1 MYKKSFITKYFKI
14 QSKLDFQMK
23 KYSEINH
30 TNHIHTNN
38 DHIEYNY
45 FILRNYILMNFY

>member
-1 MYKKSFITKYFKI
+1 
-14 QSKLDFQMK
+14 MK
-23 KYSEINH
+23 KYSEINR